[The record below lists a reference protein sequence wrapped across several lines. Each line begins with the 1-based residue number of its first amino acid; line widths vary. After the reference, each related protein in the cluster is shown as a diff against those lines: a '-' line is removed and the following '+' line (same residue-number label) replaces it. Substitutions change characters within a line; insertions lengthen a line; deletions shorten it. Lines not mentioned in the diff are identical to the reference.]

1 MRDAAQKE
9 PAMPIPAR
17 IAQLSPQITDWRRA
31 LHRIPELGYD
41 LPQTTAFVAEKL
53 RAMGC
58 DSVTMGLGRAGIV
71 AEIIGTGGANHAIA
85 LRADMDALP
94 ITEATGAPY
103 ASQIAGQM
111 HACGHDGHTAM
122 LLGAAQYLCETRA
135 FSGRA
140 VLVFQPAE
148 EGGAGGLAMVN
159 DGLISR
165 FGISEIYA
173 LHNMPGQ
180 AAGTFAIN
188 SGAMMA
194 SADFFDILITG
205 RGGHAAK
212 PQDAVDAVLIAAHLI
227 TALQSVTA
235 RNIDPL
241 EAAVLSV
248 CMIDTDSRAPNV
260 LPQEVRLSGT
270 ARALSAPVRDALETR
285 LRAICA
291 GVAATFGA
299 QIAVDYQRGYP
310 VTVNSPDQADF
321 AATAALAVTGQPTAP
336 AAPMMGAED
345 FSYML
350 SAAGEHGQGG
360 AYMFLGNGD
369 SAMLH
374 HPAYQFNDAIIPAGV
389 AWFAALIE
397 QRLPL

>member
-1 MRDAAQKE
+1 
-9 PAMPIPAR
+9 MPIPAR

-58 DSVTMGLGRAGIV
+58 DSVTMGVGRAGIV

-148 EGGAGGLAMVN
+148 EGGAGGLAMVK
-159 DGLISR
+159 DGLIAR

-270 ARALSAPVRDALETR
+270 ARALFAPVRDALEAR

-310 VTVNSPDQADF
+310 VTVNSPDQAGF
-321 AATAALAVTGQPTAP
+321 AAQAALAVTGQPTAP

-350 SAAGEHGQGG
+350 SAADEHGQGG

>member
-1 MRDAAQKE
+1 
-9 PAMPIPAR
+9 MPIPAR

-148 EGGAGGLAMVN
+148 EGGAGGLAMVK
-159 DGLISR
+159 DGLIAR

-310 VTVNSPDQADF
+310 VTVNSPDQAGF
-321 AATAALAVTGQPTAP
+321 AAQAALAVTGQPTAP

>member
-1 MRDAAQKE
+1 
-9 PAMPIPAR
+9 MPIPAR
-17 IAQLSPQITDWRRA
+17 IAELTPQITDWRRA
-31 LHRIPELGYD
+31 LHRMPELGYD
-41 LPQTTAFVAEKL
+41 LPQTTAFVADRL

-58 DSVTMGLGRAGIV
+58 DSVTMGVGRAGIV
-71 AEIIGTGGANHAIA
+71 AEVIGRGGANHAIA

-94 ITEATGAPY
+94 IAEATGAPY
-103 ASQIAGQM
+103 ASQTSGQM

-148 EGGAGGLAMVN
+148 EGGAGGLAMVE
-159 DGLISR
+159 DGLITR

-180 AAGTFAIN
+180 AAGTFAIT
-188 SGAMMA
+188 SGPMMA
-194 SADFFDILITG
+194 SADFFDITITG
-205 RGGHAAK
+205 RGGHAAM
-212 PQDAVDAVLIAAHLI
+212 PQDAIDAVLVAAHLI
-227 TALQSVTA
+227 TALQSITS

-241 EAAVLSV
+241 DAAVLSV
-248 CMIDTDSRAPNV
+248 CMMDTDSRAPNV

-270 ARALSAPVRDALETR
+270 ARALSAPVRDTLEAR
-285 LRAICA
+285 LRVVCD

-310 VTVNSPDQADF
+310 VTVNTPDQAGF
-321 AATAALAVTGQPTAP
+321 AGDAAAMVTGHPTAK

-350 SAAGEHGQGG
+350 NASAQNGFGG
-360 AYMFLGNGD
+360 AYMFLGNGA

-374 HPAYQFNDAIIPAGV
+374 HPAYDFNDAIIPAGV

-397 QRLPL
+397 RRMPL

>member
-1 MRDAAQKE
+1 
-9 PAMPIPAR
+9 MPIPAR

-58 DSVTMGLGRAGIV
+58 DSVTMGVGRAGIV

-148 EGGAGGLAMVN
+148 EGGAGGLAMVK
-159 DGLISR
+159 DGLIAR

-270 ARALSAPVRDALETR
+270 ARALSAPVRDALEAR

-321 AATAALAVTGQPTAP
+321 AAQAALAVTGQPTAP

>member
-1 MRDAAQKE
+1 
-9 PAMPIPAR
+9 MPIPAR

-58 DSVTMGLGRAGIV
+58 DSVTMGVGRAGIV

-148 EGGAGGLAMVN
+148 EGGAGGLAMVK
-159 DGLISR
+159 DGLIAR

-321 AATAALAVTGQPTAP
+321 AAQAALAVTGQPTAP

>member
-1 MRDAAQKE
+1 
-9 PAMPIPAR
+9 MPIPAR

-148 EGGAGGLAMVN
+148 EGGAGGLAMVK
-159 DGLISR
+159 DGLIAR

-321 AATAALAVTGQPTAP
+321 AAQAALAVTGQPTAP